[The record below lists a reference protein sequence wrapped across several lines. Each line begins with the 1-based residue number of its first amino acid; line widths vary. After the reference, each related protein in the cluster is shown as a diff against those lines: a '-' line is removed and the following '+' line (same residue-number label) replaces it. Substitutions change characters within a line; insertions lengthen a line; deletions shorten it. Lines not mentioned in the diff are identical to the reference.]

1 MSETDTA
8 LATTDAAAAEP
19 AAFEYPIK
27 VEDAGPGSKKI
38 QVEIPRE
45 RIDAEIKKQFTDLRK
60 QAALPG
66 FRVGRAPQRLI
77 EKRFATDVRND
88 VRRTLISESYEQAIE
103 KNKLQVI
110 GEPEFEEIEKAQIPE
125 GDGPMTYSFQVEV
138 QPDFELPDL
147 FSITVKKPRIDIRE
161 ENVDQAMTNLR
172 EQQGA
177 LVPVEDRGVEE
188 KDVLIADVSVKLAG
202 ETLAEQK
209 DAQLVARPGRI
220 GGVQIEDLA
229 AKLGG
234 LKPGES
240 RTFTVHAPADH
251 PEEKARDKDLDVEV
265 SLKDLKKLEL
275 AEVSAT
281 FLAEL
286 GFEKEEELRQALRE
300 QMQEKIDADVQ
311 QAMREQV
318 SRYLLEQVNFELPQ
332 KLSDR
337 QVDRVV
343 QRRGIDLMMRGV
355 PREQVE
361 ANIEALKGGAA
372 DEAQR
377 ELKLFFILQ
386 KLATNLNVDVDEG
399 ELNGR
404 IAYLAIQRNQ
414 RPETMKKEMSQNGQL
429 VQMYIQMREQKA
441 LDEVLKNVKMEEV
454 ELKGDE
460 QPALE
465 ATKADEPKADE
476 AKGE

>member
-8 LATTDAAAAEP
+8 LATTDAPADA
-19 AAFEYPIK
+19 AAFEYPIQ

-66 FRVGRAPQRLI
+66 FRVGRAPARLI

-110 GEPEFEEIEKAQIPE
+110 GEPEFDEIEKAQIPE

-138 QPDFELPDL
+138 QPDFDLPDL
-147 FSITVKKPRIDIRE
+147 FTITVKKQRIEIRD
-161 ENVDQAMTNLR
+161 ENIDQAMTNLR

-188 KDVLIADVSVKLAG
+188 KDVLIADVRVKLG
-202 ETLAEQK
+202 DEQLAEQK
-209 DAQLVARPGRI
+209 DAQLVSRPGRI
-220 GGVQIEDLA
+220 GGVQIDDLPV
-229 AKLGG
+229 KLAG

-240 RTFTVHAPADH
+240 RTFTIHAAADH
-251 PEEKARDKDLDVEV
+251 PEEKARDKDLTVEV
-265 SLKDLKKLEL
+265 ALKDLKKLEL
-275 AEVSAT
+275 ATVNEN

-286 GFEKEEELRQALRE
+286 GFEKEEELRAALRE
-300 QMQEKIDADVQ
+300 QMQENVDGNVQ
-311 QAMREQV
+311 QSMREQV
-318 SRYLLEQVNFELPQ
+318 SQYLLENVKFELPQ

-343 QRRGIDLMMRGV
+343 QRRGIDLMMKGV
-355 PREQVE
+355 SRDVVE

-414 RPETMKKEMSQNGQL
+414 RPEAMKKEMSQNGQL

-454 ELKGDE
+454 ELK
-460 QPALE
+460 A
-465 ATKADEPKADE
+465 ADEAAAGAAKADE
-476 AKGE
+476 AKAE